1 MVVHQPVIKL
11 SSGEQTASAI
21 QGPYLT
27 QASLFY
33 TPHIISAQQL
43 ALAQLQLSQSSQV
56 YSHMPPLLQVQNLPT
71 SKETN
76 SNSPPL
82 QAYICKEE
90 NGHEKV
96 SRHASTSSS
105 MSGSSVEEFSSPL
118 VSPTL
123 PFKQEQIVN
132 ELCSQETRSPSA
144 SESPPAPSQAPATPA
159 TPSTPMSI
167 SASPPTVEVCSI
179 CGDKATGHHY
189 GVTSCEGCKG
199 FFKRSVQNK
208 KNYTCRNL
216 TQDCQIDKRHRNR
229 CQYCRFQKCLKA
241 GMLKEGKKLGF
252 ECFPHG

>member
-1 MVVHQPVIKL
+1 MAHQPVIAM
-11 SSGEQTASAI
+11 SPGEQPPSAI

-43 ALAQLQLSQSSQV
+43 VLAQQQLSQSSQMF
-56 YSHMPPLLQVQNLPT
+56 SQMPPLLQVQNVAT
-71 SKETN
+71 SKD
-76 SNSPPL
+76 SNSCSSTV
-82 QAYICKEE
+82 QTYICDKET
-90 NGHEKV
+90 GHQQV

-105 MSGSSVEEFSSPL
+105 VSGSSGEEFTPSL
-118 VSPTL
+118 VSLVPSL
-123 PFKQEQIVN
+123 KQENVVLGNKISSHDARFSSV
-132 ELCSQETRSPSA
+132 
-144 SESPPAPSQAPATPA
+144 SESPPETPQSPLTTTSA
-159 TPSTPMSI
+159 STPVSV
-167 SASPPTVEVCSI
+167 STSPPSVEMCSI

-208 KNYTCRNL
+208 KNYSCRNL

-241 GMLKEGKKLGF
+241 GMLKEGKK
-252 ECFPHG
+252 